1 MFQHMMEMKEKTK
14 KSSIVMYEKAVV
26 GSDRGLS
33 NLLSDV
39 RELCDQCQID
49 HLESIGAFVLQYT
62 RYVLKGIQQVWP
74 LPQIC
79 SVCFLRFKDT
89 VKCATPGAQ
98 VTVQTHF
105 FPEILDCKKH

>member
-1 MFQHMMEMKEKTK
+1 MMEMKEKTK

-33 NLLSDV
+33 NLMSDV
-39 RELCDQCQID
+39 RELCDQCQIE

-74 LPQIC
+74 LLNFVLFAF
-79 SVCFLRFKDT
+79 SHYSR
-89 VKCATPGAQ
+89 A
-98 VTVQTHF
+98 
-105 FPEILDCKKH
+105 LDLA